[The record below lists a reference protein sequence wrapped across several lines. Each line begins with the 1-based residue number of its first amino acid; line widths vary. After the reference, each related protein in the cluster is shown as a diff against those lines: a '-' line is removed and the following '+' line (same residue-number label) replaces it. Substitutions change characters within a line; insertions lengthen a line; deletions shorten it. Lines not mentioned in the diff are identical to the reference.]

1 MAELVTYSRETIL
14 EQLSTRL
21 GLTNANRDS
30 FARIISEVIGSEL
43 EAVERELL
51 SEFRNEQIENLSG
64 DALED
69 NLFNAFNITRFPARH
84 AKSEWL
90 ELTAYAGDSFGEIN
104 NDSDIIVPAG
114 TRISLTPFFD
124 SVNFVTTEEV
134 VLSKD
139 STVAYVEII
148 AENPGSSYNC
158 TEESLRYIDFV
169 GYSQSEIETLKIRN
183 IYDISNGSN
192 KESDFSLRLR
202 GLRFLESR
210 SVLNKSALFA
220 GILNEPSI
228 FDFELIESY
237 YGIGTLGVVVKG
249 HGYGQVSDEDLA
261 KVQQIISEFKFP
273 GQAIE
278 MVLPREVI
286 LTFDLNLV
294 SKRPLNEQEL
304 AELENTIS
312 NFIRDSLKEMEF
324 RRAISLK
331 AVYDL
336 ILTNFNV
343 QKPSGTISNFT
354 NMRVNKIERFETA
367 SAGGLELNPNSQAD
381 VFLGLDE
388 TLATPKISINISNPK
403 VISTTSTS
411 RTRSGSD
418 TNNRIK

>member
-30 FARIISEVIGSEL
+30 FARIISEIIGSEL

-104 NDSDIIVPAG
+104 QDSDILIPAG
-114 TRISLTPFFD
+114 TRVSLTPFFD
-124 SVNFVTTEEV
+124 SVNFVTTGEV
-134 VLSKD
+134 VLSKE
-139 STVAYVEII
+139 SSLAYVEVI
-148 AENPGSSYNC
+148 AENVGSSYNC
-158 TEESLRYIDFV
+158 TEGSLRHIDFNN
-169 GYSQSEIETLKIRN
+169 YSQSEMDTLKVRN

-192 KESDFSLRLR
+192 KESDFSLRFR

-220 GILNEPSI
+220 GVLSEPSI

-249 HGYGQVSDEDLA
+249 HGYGQVSNEDLT

-278 MVLPREVI
+278 IVLPREVT

-294 SKRPLNEQEL
+294 SKSVLNEQEL
-304 AELENTIS
+304 LELKNAIS

-324 RRAISLK
+324 RRAISLGN
-331 AVYDL
+331 VYQL
-336 ILTNFNV
+336 ILANFNV
-343 QKPSGTISNFT
+343 QKPSGTISHFT
-354 NMRVNKIERFETA
+354 NMRVDKIERFETA
-367 SAGGLELNPNSQAD
+367 SAGGIDLSPHSQAN
-381 VFLGLDE
+381 VLLGLDE
-388 TLATPKISINISNPK
+388 TLATPSINITISNPR
-403 VISTTSTS
+403 VTNTIVN
-411 RTRSGSD
+411 RRIRSGSD
-418 TNNRIK
+418 TTGRI